1 MPVTRTRAEDTRGE
15 GTSQGVIC
23 ATCDWCGAT
32 IHAMIIDEMKPVL
45 AIPCRNFM
53 FFCADVFVKVAC
65 EKPECRSQIAHARE
79 YPGAHMPPHKG
90 GGHADYTH

>member
-53 FFCADVFVKVAC
+53 FFVPRFLWLILCYATPDKTELRKSDGMAVGQNTAS
-65 EKPECRSQIAHARE
+65 RR
-79 YPGAHMPPHKG
+79 
-90 GGHADYTH
+90 